1 MWLIVEAWGCEM
13 GNVCRNPCCSNLQFF
28 SESISVYLTDEIQR
42 GTAALLPTWPLGLS
56 CVELTAGSWTG
67 RGDWLRAVKQ
77 PLGPVWWA
85 VVGRAIT
92 LPSNK
97 DSSDVE
103 IGRESEFVTCN
114 LLLSP

>member
-1 MWLIVEAWGCEM
+1 M
-13 GNVCRNPCCSNLQFF
+13 GNIVCHNPCCFNLKFF
-28 SESISVYLTDEIQR
+28 SESISVHLTDEIQR
-42 GTAALLPTWPLGLS
+42 GIAALLPTWPLGLL
-56 CVELTAGSWTG
+56 CVELTTPGLVEETN
-67 RGDWLRAVKQ
+67 LEAVKQ
-77 PLGPVWWA
+77 PLGRVWLG

-103 IGRESEFVTCN
+103 IGRESGFVTCN